1 MYKRQATGIGTINFH
16 SATTGGGGGA
26 NVTVSDTPPGS
37 PSAGDL
43 WWESD
48 IGELKIY
55 YSDGD
60 SAQWVDAS
68 GADSLVQIGTSAP
81 TGAVSGDL
89 WFNSESGDFM
99 VYYTDANSSAWVSVN
114 AVNADRE
121 WTTNATGIHTTGNV
135 GIGTTTATDP
145 LTVVGAA
152 DIDGRLIVSGITT
165 FGSHVYH
172 GDNDRAIFGD
182 GSDLE
187 IYHSGSHSIIKDSGT
202 GDLKIQGSPDVV
214 IENTSGAN
222 SAVFNTDAGV
232 ELYWRGGSSA
242 GKKFE
247 TNVGGAKV
255 WGTVGSANTALV
267 VEGDARITGIL
278 TVGTGSLTITDRDIN
293 AVGVVT
299 GANFKTG
306 TTNVHNVGVEAAGIN
321 VLGADTP
328 IGTGATVYNSGLIA
342 VSYTHLTL
350 PTKA

>member
-1 MYKRQATGIGTINFH
+1 MEYRSDLVSSTRSVPFLHCAPTIDWSKVLPLAKEILPLFSPAFTIRPLVVQLIGLTQISPGWPRTIPASDVFAFQDTRQKVCSAASPTGIPLEPSIENPTGYAATIIHFKGAGVTTAYYSSATGIGTINFH
-16 SATTGGGGGA
+16 SATTGGGGA

-114 AVNADRE
+114 AISDNIL
-121 WTTNATGIHTTGNV
+121 WKTNATGIHTTSYV
-135 GIGTTTATDP
+135 GIGTTTVTDA

-172 GDNDRAIFGD
+172 GDSDHAIFGD
-182 GSDLE
+182 GSDLSL
-187 IYHSGSHSIIKDSGT
+187 YH
-202 GDLKIQGSPDVV
+202 L
-214 IENTSGAN
+214 
-222 SAVFNTDAGV
+222 
-232 ELYWRGGSSA
+232 
-242 GKKFE
+242 
-247 TNVGGAKV
+247 
-255 WGTVGSANTALV
+255 
-267 VEGDARITGIL
+267 
-278 TVGTGSLTITDRDIN
+278 SLIHI
-293 AVGVVT
+293 
-299 GANFKTG
+299 
-306 TTNVHNVGVEAAGIN
+306 
-321 VLGADTP
+321 
-328 IGTGATVYNSGLIA
+328 
-342 VSYTHLTL
+342 
-350 PTKA
+350 